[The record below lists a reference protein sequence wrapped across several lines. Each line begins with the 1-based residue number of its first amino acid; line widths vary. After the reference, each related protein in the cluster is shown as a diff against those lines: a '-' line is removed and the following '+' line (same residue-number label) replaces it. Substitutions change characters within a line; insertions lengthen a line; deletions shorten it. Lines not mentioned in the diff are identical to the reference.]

1 MNGLVR
7 LSPPAPLVLACQHD
21 ASFWPKS
28 NACSFS
34 SLARNQELINL
45 SKFSISPRCRNF
57 NSFASLQVGRV
68 ENKSRSLISSF
79 PRLVRYR
86 GQGRSTPGKEGWTL
100 GREAYERGASTGAH
114 SNIEGVNGSL
124 AVGLGVVQYL
134 ELGSSLTGWS
144 LCHVLPRHYIGTSQ
158 I

>member
-1 MNGLVR
+1 MKGLVR
-7 LSPPAPLVLACQHD
+7 LYPPAHLVPACQHD

-79 PRLVRYR
+79 PDSIVIV
-86 GQGRSTPGKEGWTL
+86 GKAVQLL
-100 GREAYERGASTGAH
+100 GRKDGPSGGRLMK
-114 SNIEGVNGSL
+114 GVL
-124 AVGLGVVQYL
+124 QL
-134 ELGSSLTGWS
+134 ELT
-144 LCHVLPRHYIGTSQ
+144 PI
-158 I
+158 